1 MSIIS
6 EKFNAKI
13 TSLKEEFQINKD
25 VVHQGIKGGLN
36 EVEFS
41 NLVSEIIPKKFKI
54 SKGIIENIEG
64 EQSNETDFFIY
75 DDEILPPYIKN
86 DLAFVPVEATKYV
99 FEIKSILNSTELK
112 TTISKFSKYAD
123 LGGRAPTVL
132 FSFSTDIQGSELDR
146 YRKNDANFYTYP
158 ELMVLCVSDKGY
170 YYKMVEEKYLIEILP
185 IEEFIKNVKKEED
198 FKLKVGDTTISFDN
212 LKQTNLTINSDSLKL
227 NGIDYSKI
235 KYKIHRWFGVE
246 NAGNIIELSLLSGIS
261 NTLCKEKFGKYLL
274 HGKDPV
280 FKVFS
285 ICFEDMWGNISCQDF
300 DPNGLSYNLTD
311 IEFTFSS
318 NKENHKLLFNL
329 KSN

>member
-13 TSLKEEFQINKD
+13 TSIKEEFKINKD
-25 VVHQGIKGGLN
+25 VGHQGIKGGLN

-41 NLVSEIIPKKFKI
+41 NLISEIIPKKFKL
-54 SKGIIENIEG
+54 SRGIIENAQG

-75 DDEILPPYIKN
+75 DDEILPPYIKK
-86 DLAFVPVEATKYV
+86 DLAFIPVEATKYV

-112 TTISKFSKYAD
+112 TTISKFSKYVD

-132 FSFSTDIQGSELDR
+132 FSFSTDIHGSELDR

-158 ELMVLCVSDKGY
+158 EIMVLCISDKSY
-170 YYKMVEEKYLIEILP
+170 YFKMVEEKYLIEILP
-185 IEEFIKNVKKEED
+185 IDEFIKNSKKDED

-212 LKQTNLTINSDSLKL
+212 LKQTNLTINSDSLNL

-235 KYKIHRWFGVE
+235 KYKIHRWFGIE
-246 NAGNIIELSLLSGIS
+246 NAGNIVELSLLSGIS
-261 NTLCKEKFGKYLL
+261 NTLCKETFGKYLL
-274 HGKDPV
+274 HGKDQN

-300 DPNGLSYNLTD
+300 DPNGLSYNLND
-311 IEFTFSS
+311 IEFNFSTS
-318 NKENHKLLFNL
+318 KENHKLLFNL

>member
-13 TSLKEEFQINKD
+13 TSIKEEFKINKD
-25 VVHQGIKGGLN
+25 VGHQGIKGGLN
-36 EVEFS
+36 EGEFS
-41 NLVSEIIPKKFKI
+41 NLISEIIPKKFKL
-54 SKGIIENIEG
+54 SRGIIENAQG

-75 DDEILPPYIKN
+75 DDEILPPYIKK
-86 DLAFVPVEATKYV
+86 DLAFIPVEATKYV

-112 TTISKFSKYAD
+112 TTISKFSKYVD

-132 FSFSTDIQGSELDR
+132 FSFSTDIHGSELDR

-158 ELMVLCVSDKGY
+158 EIMVLCISDKSY
-170 YYKMVEEKYLIEILP
+170 YFKMVEEKYLIEILP
-185 IEEFIKNVKKEED
+185 IDEFIKNSKKDED

-212 LKQTNLTINSDSLKL
+212 LKQTNLTINSDSLNL

-235 KYKIHRWFGVE
+235 KYKIHRWFGIE

-261 NTLCKEKFGKYLL
+261 NTLCKETFGKYLL
-274 HGKDPV
+274 HGKDPN

-285 ICFEDMWGNISCQDF
+285 MCFEDMWGNISCQDF

-311 IEFTFSS
+311 IEFNFSTS
-318 NKENHKLLFNL
+318 RENHKLLFNL